1 MFGNPTSAGMNQG
14 AAQVFDTSG
23 MVNAYIRTSMIEREN
38 RALEDQ
44 AVAKMLGQFD
54 SSKLRAKD
62 IPKFNETFGKLQN
75 LYISNKGLYRNPMKN
90 PQAYAQASSL
100 VNDLRTLVADSKMYE
115 DFGSKVSQVA
125 IQNRNS
131 LDPNFLG
138 KLQTWNNLGVDEIK
152 AMNGGRM
159 PDYTDV
165 QYVPE
170 EPKPEEMRKFISGTA
185 QSLGAVKTNRTF
197 LTSKQDP
204 NIPEFDEVR
213 IDETVVDV
221 SKMDKIANVVLAN
234 PRMEQYYQYKYDNLE
249 QGEKNAIRM
258 DLVQKYPEST
268 NSMSGAQMLAT
279 SEFISQYR
287 VLDRKETVGSN
298 TDALRADQE
307 RQRKE
312 SQQFQARESA
322 KSRAFTA
329 QMRAQYSGGQS
340 QEEEVQNL
348 NLVQTQEFLSKVNF
362 LGGGTNSKTT
372 NPLIKQA
379 IKPFAYLSGALEKDV
394 KVIHPGDYRSAQAFA
409 DAVDANLDGA
419 TPKQRKETAAEVF
432 TIDKTTAMD
441 MWKQKTPAVV
451 FETKETKD
459 EPGKVYMINPKRENM
474 DFALQPIINAFG
486 SKRTGFAQ
494 NAPGYTQPKKR

>member
-1 MFGNPTSAGMNQG
+1 MNQG

-23 MVNAYIRTSMIEREN
+23 VVNAYIRTAMIERQSRQQE
-38 RALEDQ
+38 EQ
-44 AVAKMLGQFD
+44 AMAKMLGQFD
-54 SSKLRAKD
+54 SSKLRAAD
-62 IPKFNETFGKLQN
+62 IPKFNQLYGKLRD
-75 LYISNKGLYRNPMKN
+75 LYISNKGLYRNPMQH
-90 PQAYAQASSL
+90 PQAYSQASNM
-100 VNDLRTLVADSKMYE
+100 VNELRTLASESKAYE
-115 DFGSKVSQVA
+115 DFGSKVGTEA
-125 IQNRNS
+125 IRDRNS
-131 LDPNFLG
+131 LAPNFLE
-138 KLQTWNNLGVDEIK
+138 KFQIWNNLSTDEIK

-170 EPKPEEMRKFISGTA
+170 EPNPEEMRKLISGAA
-185 QSLGAVKTNRTF
+185 QSLGAVKTNPTF

-204 NIPEFDEVR
+204 KIPEFREVT
-213 IDETVVDV
+213 IYETVVDHNA
-221 SKMDKIANVVLAN
+221 MPLIANMVLVN
-234 PRMEQYYQYKYDNLE
+234 QDMEQYYDYRYKNLP
-249 QGEKNAIRM
+249 QDQKNALRI
-258 DLVQKYPEST
+258 DLVQKYPGVT
-268 NSMSGAQMLAT
+268 NDMTGAQMLAT
-279 SEFISQYR
+279 SELLNRFR

-329 QMRAQYSGGQS
+329 QMRAQYGGGQS

-372 NPLIKQA
+372 SPLIKQA

-394 KVIHPGDYRSAQAFA
+394 TVIHPGDYRSAQAFA

-419 TPKQRKETAAEVF
+419 TPKQRKETADEVF
-432 TIDKTTAMD
+432 TIDKATAMD

-486 SKRTGFAQ
+486 SKKTGFAQ
-494 NAPGYTQPKKR
+494 NAPSYTQSTKKVKK